1 MRLNLTK
8 KNTGLINRL
17 LQLQLSE
24 LFRTLTQ
31 ASRSLLLLKG
41 WEIKE
46 REPFTGSTYET
57 PFSLKVYPNDS
68 KRLRWT
74 KKLLTSVQ
82 GINPLETWAKNFQL
96 SASSLLQDNQPGQY
110 LLER

>member
-8 KNTGLINRL
+8 KNIELINRL
-17 LQLQLSE
+17 LQLQLPE

-41 WEIKE
+41 SEIKE

-57 PFSLKVYPNDS
+57 
-68 KRLRWT
+68 
-74 KKLLTSVQ
+74 
-82 GINPLETWAKNFQL
+82 
-96 SASSLLQDNQPGQY
+96 
-110 LLER
+110 

>member
-1 MRLNLTK
+1 MRLYLTP
-8 KNTGLINRL
+8 KNIGLISRL

-46 REPFTGSTYET
+46 REPFNGSTYET
-57 PFSLKVYPNDS
+57 WFEPFSLKVYP
-68 KRLRWT
+68 
-74 KKLLTSVQ
+74 
-82 GINPLETWAKNFQL
+82 
-96 SASSLLQDNQPGQY
+96 Y
-110 LLER
+110 

>member
-1 MRLNLTK
+1 MRLNLTQ
-8 KNTGLINRL
+8 KNIEVINRL
-17 LQLQLSE
+17 LQLQLPE

-57 PFSLKVYPNDS
+57 WCEPFSLNVCPY
-68 KRLRWT
+68 
-74 KKLLTSVQ
+74 
-82 GINPLETWAKNFQL
+82 
-96 SASSLLQDNQPGQY
+96 
-110 LLER
+110 

>member
-8 KNTGLINRL
+8 KNIGLINRL

-41 WEIKE
+41 SEIKE

-57 PFSLKVYPNDS
+57 
-68 KRLRWT
+68 
-74 KKLLTSVQ
+74 
-82 GINPLETWAKNFQL
+82 
-96 SASSLLQDNQPGQY
+96 
-110 LLER
+110 

>member
-1 MRLNLTK
+1 MKLYLTP
-8 KNTGLINRL
+8 KNIGLISRL
-17 LQLQLSE
+17 LQLQVPE

-57 PFSLKVYPNDS
+57 WCEPFSLKVYP
-68 KRLRWT
+68 
-74 KKLLTSVQ
+74 
-82 GINPLETWAKNFQL
+82 
-96 SASSLLQDNQPGQY
+96 Y
-110 LLER
+110 

>member
-1 MRLNLTK
+1 MRLNLTPK
-8 KNTGLINRL
+8 KIGLINRL

-31 ASRSLLLLKG
+31 ASRSLLLLK
-41 WEIKE
+41 WSEIKE

-57 PFSLKVYPNDS
+57 WFEPFSLKVSFNLINYDS

-74 KKLLTSVQ
+74 KKSLTPVQ
-82 GINPLETWAKNFQL
+82 GINPLQTWAEMF
-96 SASSLLQDNQPGQY
+96 
-110 LLER
+110 